1 MSTVLPQREAS
12 EREPSIR
19 RPPSRWFASLP
30 FQLAATA
37 VVGALVALPLTGI
50 DADGFFWL
58 SLTWMFWIIGTV
70 WGVTRRRLALPF
82 VALQVFML
90 ISVLLPAATA
100 YLSTGVNLFGV
111 RYTTGIDD
119 GLQMIALAQ
128 AGLTVGAM
136 AIHIRPI
143 DEAPRRLAVAL
154 PWRQVDRLAI
164 GFGVAAVLGLVAYTM
179 FSGASLLSANVFAAG
194 TNYGDLQ
201 RDVAGPQVKYF
212 LTIQSLFGSAV
223 VLAVLRFTGVRSR
236 YLTVPLIIVVVGVL
250 FLAMGGQRQRLL
262 VPLVTCGLIW
272 WKTAGGNLPRALRTL
287 AIVGGLVLFTASAF
301 INVWRNDPI
310 EGQEVV
316 DTSDITAVLNDQA
329 GERSDL
335 FRTTVGLAENVP
347 ARYDYLDGE
356 SYLEIFVLPIPRAVW
371 EDKPIGR
378 MPELQGNFF
387 DTRIGASFP
396 EYGEMYANFG
406 LSGMVVGCLLFG
418 AAVQYTWVR
427 FSRTEDLVGALWLSS
442 LIPVLLLLF
451 TRNYAAGIIAGQ
463 FGVFLGVWW
472 TARRV
477 RRWRRRGSVDVGL
490 RG

>member
-1 MSTVLPQREAS
+1 MS
-12 EREPSIR
+12 
-19 RPPSRWFASLP
+19 RPPSRWRDSTA

-37 VVGALVALPLTGI
+37 VAGALVVLPVSGL
-50 DADGFFWL
+50 DADGYFWL
-58 SLTWMFWIIGTV
+58 SLTWVFWVIGTV
-70 WGVTRRRLALPF
+70 WGVARRRMALPF

-111 RYTTGIDD
+111 QYTTGIVD

-128 AGLTVGAM
+128 MGLTIGAM
-136 AIHIRPI
+136 AVHLRPI
-143 DEAPRRLAVAL
+143 HETPRRLTVEL
-154 PWRQVDRLAI
+154 PWRHVDRLSI
-164 GFGVAAVLGLVAYTM
+164 VFGAVGVLGLIAFTLV
-179 FSGASLLSANVFAAG
+179 SGASLVSANVFAAG

-201 RDVAGPQVKYF
+201 RDITGPQVKYF
-212 LTIQSLFGSAV
+212 LTIQSLAGSAM
-223 VLAVLRFTGVRSR
+223 VLAVLRLTGVRSR
-236 YLTVPLIIVVVGVL
+236 YLTVPMTVFAFGLL

-262 VPLVTCGLIW
+262 VPLVACGLIW
-272 WKTAGGNLPRALRTL
+272 WKTASGDMPRRLRTL
-287 AIVGGLVLFTASAF
+287 ALVGGLALFTASAF
-301 INVWRNDPI
+301 MNVMRHDPAV
-310 EGQEVV
+310 GQEQV
-316 DTSDITAVLNDQA
+316 DTSDLGAVLNDQA

-356 SYLEIFVLPIPRAVW
+356 SYLEIFVLPIPRAIW
-371 EDKPIGR
+371 EDKPVGR

-406 LSGMVVGCLLFG
+406 LTGVAVGCLLFG
-418 AAVQYTWVR
+418 ALLQYTWVR
-427 FSRTEDLVGALWLSS
+427 FSRTDDLVAALWLSS
-442 LIPVLLLLF
+442 IIPVLLLLF

-463 FGVFLGVWW
+463 FGVLLGVWW

-477 RRWRRRGSVDVGL
+477 RRWQRAGSVEVGL
-490 RG
+490 RA